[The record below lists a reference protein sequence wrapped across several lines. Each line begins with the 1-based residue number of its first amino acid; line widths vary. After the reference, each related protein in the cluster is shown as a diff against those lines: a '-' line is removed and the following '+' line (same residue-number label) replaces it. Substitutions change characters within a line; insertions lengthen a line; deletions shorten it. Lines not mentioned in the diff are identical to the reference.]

1 MKRLVAVILAIT
13 ILGTGLIGS
22 YTTVPAAEFSAG
34 AIAAGETL
42 EWMTAALAGAGIS
55 ISVKEL
61 LKLG

>member
-1 MKRLVAVILAIT
+1 MAVILAIT

-42 EWMTAALAGAGIS
+42 EWITAVLAGA
-55 ISVKEL
+55 
-61 LKLG
+61 